1 MISDHDKGKHKNNG
15 ELGYD
20 NSNSSNGNNGNVDVD
35 VDISTPPKRTSEI
48 LWSALTKHHNNSQ
61 MSAIKNIAD
70 YVTGAESLRVALLQ
84 GPPGT
89 GKTRFVYMFMCVCVY
104 MCVLY
109 IIYVYVYDW
118 N

>member
-89 GKTRFVYMFMCVCVY
+89 GKTRFVYMCVCVY
-104 MCVLY
+104 VCFIYY
-109 IIYVYVYDW
+109 ICLRV
-118 N
+118 